1 VEKEFIMAD
10 IRNTQE
16 MVGDFFG
23 GLASLGA
30 RGVDGLII
38 ARAVVRTLIR
48 KGILTEDEVLEA
60 MRDIATQEL
69 DKADTIFVLE
79 AYKEILNRLDSG
91 SETSTEKPAE

>member
-1 VEKEFIMAD
+1 MAD

-38 ARAVVRTLIR
+38 ARAVARLLIR

-60 MRDIATQEL
+60 MREIATQEL
-69 DKADTIFVLE
+69 EKADTIFVLE
-79 AYKEILNRLDSG
+79 AYKEILNRLDGG
-91 SETSTEKPAE
+91 SDSNEEKSDE

>member
-1 VEKEFIMAD
+1 MAD

-38 ARAVVRTLIR
+38 ARAVVRLLIR
-48 KGILTEDEVLEA
+48 KGILGEDEVMEA
-60 MRDIATQEL
+60 MREIATQEIE
-69 DKADTIFVLE
+69 KADTIFVLE
-79 AYKEILNRLDSG
+79 AYKEILNRLGDDQDKQDDEAG
-91 SETSTEKPAE
+91 GE

>member
-1 VEKEFIMAD
+1 MAD

-38 ARAVVRTLIR
+38 ARAVARLLIR
-48 KGILTEDEVLEA
+48 KGILSEDEVLEA
-60 MRDIATQEL
+60 MREIATQEL

-79 AYKEILNRLDSG
+79 AYQEILKRLDGGADSG
-91 SETSTEKPAE
+91 KEKSAE

>member
-1 VEKEFIMAD
+1 MAD

-38 ARAVVRTLIR
+38 ARAVVRLLIR
-48 KGILTEDEVLEA
+48 KGILSEDEVMEA
-60 MRDIATQEL
+60 MREIATQEIE
-69 DKADTIFVLE
+69 KADTIFVLE
-79 AYKEILNRLDSG
+79 AFKEILNRLGDEPKDNDS
-91 SETSTEKPAE
+91 

>member
-1 VEKEFIMAD
+1 MAD

-38 ARAVVRTLIR
+38 ARAVVRLLIR
-48 KGILTEDEVLEA
+48 KGILSEEEVLTE

-69 DKADTIFVLE
+69 EKADTIFVLE
-79 AYKEILNRLDSG
+79 AYKEILKRLDNG
-91 SETSTEKPAE
+91 SEASEEEATEE

>member
-1 VEKEFIMAD
+1 MAD

-16 MVGDFFG
+16 MVSDFFG
-23 GLASLGA
+23 GMASLGA

-38 ARAVVRTLIR
+38 ARAVVRLLIR
-48 KGILTEDEVLEA
+48 KGILNEDEVLEE
-60 MRDIATQEL
+60 MREIATQEL

>member
-1 VEKEFIMAD
+1 MAD